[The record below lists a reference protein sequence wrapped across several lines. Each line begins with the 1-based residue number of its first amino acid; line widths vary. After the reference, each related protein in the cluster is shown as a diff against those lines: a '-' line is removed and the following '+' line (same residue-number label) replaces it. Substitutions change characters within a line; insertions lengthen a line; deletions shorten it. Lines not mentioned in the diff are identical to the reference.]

1 VYILALS
8 VVEAGKLRRTRPQET
23 FTLRLEGTREKV
35 QCERTVLST
44 WLTDLTF
51 GAHCSNPLHNSVF
64 QCGAECVTTL
74 VVPLQD
80 ESDEVCVPGDAPL
93 PLSLPSPFTPPAL
106 SRGLLGGFLRPL
118 RGPA

>member
-1 VYILALS
+1 MYILALS

-74 VVPLQD
+74 VG
-80 ESDEVCVPGDAPL
+80 EVCVPGDAPL